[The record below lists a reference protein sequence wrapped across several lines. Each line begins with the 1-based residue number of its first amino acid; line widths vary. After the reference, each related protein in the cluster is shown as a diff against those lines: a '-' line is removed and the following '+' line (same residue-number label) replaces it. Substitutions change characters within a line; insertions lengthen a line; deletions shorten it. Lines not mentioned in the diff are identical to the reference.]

1 MVVCCWGCAWGE
13 APPPLLRVVPL
24 PGAGRIFLGGG
35 GEGDQGSGLAG
46 QADVVGV
53 VLFFDAFCDVLQGGD
68 VVELGVGWPDY
79 FADAAALRVAHAG

>member
-1 MVVCCWGCAWGE
+1 MFVAD
-13 APPPLLRVVPL
+13 LLCDFIDVAHPHPTL